1 MKTDHYER
9 YIRESA
15 EKTTKVGFYGA
26 IIAIAAVLLFYSL
39 DIYDLKLGGTLPWR
53 AWGLFCAVS
62 YLAMRPFLKSP
73 KQQLLAFALMMAG
86 LVAMMNGIAY
96 LIFTNLESTQR
107 QEYAVTAGS
116 IMLWLLISM
125 VSFGSRP
132 YVSWAGGAL
141 MAVLA
146 LFLFF
151 EGAKSVGFIMTIF
164 MAAGFSIWAMRQ
176 QERQEKEKST
186 ILYELEEREE
196 KIARQRQELQN
207 ANENLVSFN
216 YAITHDLKGPLRLA
230 QSFAQLLERRIKA
243 GDMEGLDEFFLQI
256 KGSIGKV
263 FQIIDDLLLLSRI
276 GKGGLELEEVE
287 LEDMI
292 RKIWEEQTADDS
304 REKLTLRLHQELPYQ
319 LTVETE
325 AWEERKDGSVRIDQI
340 VYVAR
345 DGHKGIALGP
355 KGTTIKAVGQA
366 ARDEIKAFLGRE
378 VHLFLTVKVRP
389 NWMDEAERFA
399 AMGLDFRDGE
409 G

>member
-1 MKTDHYER
+1 
-9 YIRESA
+9 
-15 EKTTKVGFYGA
+15 
-26 IIAIAAVLLFYSL
+26 
-39 DIYDLKLGGTLPWR
+39 
-53 AWGLFCAVS
+53 
-62 YLAMRPFLKSP
+62 
-73 KQQLLAFALMMAG
+73 
-86 LVAMMNGIAY
+86 
-96 LIFTNLESTQR
+96 
-107 QEYAVTAGS
+107 
-116 IMLWLLISM
+116 
-125 VSFGSRP
+125 
-132 YVSWAGGAL
+132 

-176 QERQEKEKST
+176 QERKKKKKST

-304 REKLTLRLHQELPYQ
+304 REKLTLRFREMGALRADPKLLWHIFTNLISNAVKYTRYEPNPLVEVGMFEEEDSKVFYVKDNGAGFDKKFINDLGKPFKRLHSAHQFEGTGIGLAIVRQVVHLHQGRFW
-319 LTVETE
+319 
-325 AWEERKDGSVRIDQI
+325 ADG
-340 VYVAR
+340 
-345 DGHKGIALGP
+345 
-355 KGTTIKAVGQA
+355 
-366 ARDEIKAFLGRE
+366 
-378 VHLFLTVKVRP
+378 
-389 NWMDEAERFA
+389 AE
-399 AMGLDFRDGE
+399 GE
-409 G
+409 GATFYCSFPNKIILD